1 MADWPAVLFNES
13 ESYALADLTGAA
25 TDLSSTIALCQLYI
39 DEAQRDQPGV
49 HILEA
54 VCAAALVRY
63 GRALGS
69 GVRTGLQ
76 VSDVLAGLAPED
88 REMNRDFKDLRD
100 KWIAHSV
107 NAFEEN
113 DVLLWLMPLERG
125 QMEIMDATVRER
137 RVIRLSEEG
146 MVEPVYPSALSAGSM

>member
-1 MADWPAVLFNES
+1 
-13 ESYALADLTGAA
+13 
-25 TDLSSTIALCQLYI
+25 
-39 DEAQRDQPGV
+39 
-49 HILEA
+49 
-54 VCAAALVRY
+54 
-63 GRALGS
+63 
-69 GVRTGLQ
+69 
-76 VSDVLAGLAPED
+76 
-88 REMNRDFKDLRD
+88 MNRDFKDLRD

-146 MVEPVYPSALSAGSM
+146 MTNLKHHCDRILSDLEKRIGEAKIAALAAARALPLQDIYSRRFSEPSALGPESHSKDRKRRLRQR

>member
-1 MADWPAVLFNES
+1 
-13 ESYALADLTGAA
+13 
-25 TDLSSTIALCQLYI
+25 
-39 DEAQRDQPGV
+39 
-49 HILEA
+49 
-54 VCAAALVRY
+54 
-63 GRALGS
+63 
-69 GVRTGLQ
+69 
-76 VSDVLAGLAPED
+76 
-88 REMNRDFKDLRD
+88 MNRDFKDLRD

-146 MVEPVYPSALSAGSM
+146 MTNLKHHCDRILSDLEKRIGEAKIAALAAARALPLQDIYSRRFSEPSALGPESHSKDRKQRLILLCH

>member
-1 MADWPAVLFNES
+1 
-13 ESYALADLTGAA
+13 
-25 TDLSSTIALCQLYI
+25 
-39 DEAQRDQPGV
+39 
-49 HILEA
+49 
-54 VCAAALVRY
+54 
-63 GRALGS
+63 
-69 GVRTGLQ
+69 
-76 VSDVLAGLAPED
+76 
-88 REMNRDFKDLRD
+88 MNRDFKDLRD